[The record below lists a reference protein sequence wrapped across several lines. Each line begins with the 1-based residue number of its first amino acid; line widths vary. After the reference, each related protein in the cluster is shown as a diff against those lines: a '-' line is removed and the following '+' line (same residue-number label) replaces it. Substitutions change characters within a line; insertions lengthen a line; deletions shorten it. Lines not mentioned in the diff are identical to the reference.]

1 MLGFWLQRLGCFRG
15 LKVKKPAE
23 NIYVPCSL
31 DLRCSEDE
39 VAVEDTA
46 QYGSLLLINFTEHPS
61 IFLTRLLTEK
71 GKWTLNTPWLSVFTS
86 VWKLGFE
93 LPSLH
98 STPTEAPEMKWLAC
112 ENSAWKHVSQ

>member
-1 MLGFWLQRLGCFRG
+1 MLGFWLHRLGWFRG
-15 LKVKKPAE
+15 LKVKNPAE
-23 NIYVPCSL
+23 KMWVPCFL

-39 VAVEDTA
+39 VAVEATA

-61 IFLTRLLTEK
+61 IFLTCLLTEK
-71 GKWTLNTPWLSVFTS
+71 GNWTLNTPWLSVFTS

-98 STPTEAPEMKWLAC
+98 STPTEAPAEKI
-112 ENSAWKHVSQ
+112 S